1 MSEKY
6 PVLILEAASKKEV
19 EGFLIVDM
27 DRESVVAAQQAFTQ
41 FHSQSGGKPE
51 HAHWDWNR
59 KFQLT
64 IDYSLTYR
72 MLGIECGGQI
82 QGLMLIAVGKDCRIK
97 SQEGKNLVYIDYLS
111 AAPWNSKA
119 TTATPKYKLV
129 GKVLLQAAIE
139 ISEDEGFKGRIGLH
153 SLPQSETWYVN
164 CGMTDLGK
172 DADYQN
178 LRYFEMTP
186 EQAAAF
192 TKG

>member
-6 PVLILEAASKKEV
+6 QVLILEAASNQGV
-19 EGFLIVDM
+19 EASLIVDM
-27 DRESVVAAQQAFTQ
+27 ERESVVAAQQAFTL
-41 FHSQSGGKPE
+41 FHSKNGGKPE
-51 HAHWDWNR
+51 HAHWDWSK

-72 MLGIECGGQI
+72 MLGIECGGQM
-82 QGLMLIAVGKDCRIK
+82 QGLMLIASGKDCRIE
-97 SQEGKNLVYIDYLS
+97 SQKGKNLVYVDYLS

-119 TTATPKYKLV
+119 TTATPTYKLV

-139 ISEDEGFKGRIGLH
+139 LSLDEGFKGRIGLH

-164 CGMTDLGK
+164 CGMTDLGI
-172 DADYQN
+172 DADYQK

-192 TKG
+192 TQG